1 MPSNRPIRAL
11 SGEPGR
17 GHAARDIGLHRGE
30 PLKERP
36 DIQSAPPRELEHRW
50 HDRQLSFTRN
60 ASREVKI
67 AVSILMLI
75 TLALGIGAELL
86 LGSGHSV
93 LGWLLVPVML
103 IMGLFT
109 VASWYDNR

>member
-1 MPSNRPIRAL
+1 M
-11 SGEPGR
+11 
-17 GHAARDIGLHRGE
+17 
-30 PLKERP
+30 KERP
-36 DIQSAPPRELEHRW
+36 DIQSTPPRGLDHRW
-50 HDRQLSFTRN
+50 HDSQLSSTRN

-67 AVSILMLI
+67 AVSILTLI

-103 IMGLFT
+103 TMGLFT